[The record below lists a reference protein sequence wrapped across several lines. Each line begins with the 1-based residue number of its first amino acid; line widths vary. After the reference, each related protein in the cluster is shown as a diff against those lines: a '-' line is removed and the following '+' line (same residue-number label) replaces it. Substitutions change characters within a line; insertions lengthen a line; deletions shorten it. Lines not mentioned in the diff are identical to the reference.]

1 MKRFNIQNLW
11 WKRGL
16 APPLLGKH
24 QNEQMKDKLR
34 AKNTRAL
41 IECKPAL
48 AYLLGAF
55 LGDGC
60 CSVNSKNGSYY
71 VRFYPGL
78 SEQFKDRIASCLRE
92 IGLHPHCAFYSNK
105 WRGQWVVRVYSK
117 ALYSFL
123 SLYKNDPTA
132 INGYLDDRNL
142 KIQFL
147 LAFVEAEGSKEN
159 VRGSLVTNTDER
171 VMRAVQGFLVGLGCY
186 LEIKTRR
193 YGEKTGEKDS
203 TRWKPLHQLYIPKG
217 VLGMMRESQSLKL

>member
-1 MKRFNIQNLW
+1 MKRFNTQNLW

-16 APPLLGKH
+16 THPQLGKH
-24 QNEQMKDKLR
+24 QNERTKDKIR
-34 AKNTRAL
+34 AKNTRDL
-41 IECKPAL
+41 IECKPVL

-60 CSVNSKNGSYY
+60 CSTNKKNRSYY

-92 IGLHPHCAFYSNK
+92 IGLRPYCAFYSNK

-117 ALYSFL
+117 ALCSFL
-123 SLYKNDPTA
+123 SCYKNDPTA
-132 INGYLDDRNL
+132 IEVYLDDRNL

-159 VRGSLVTNTDER
+159 GHGSLITNTDER
-171 VMRAVQGFLVGLGCY
+171 IMRVTQGFLIGLGCY
-186 LEIKTRR
+186 LELKTRR
-193 YGEKTGEKDS
+193 YGETTGGKDS
-203 TRWKPLHQLYIPKG
+203 TGWKPSHQLYIPKR
-217 VLGMMRESQSLKL
+217 VLGMMRESLRP